1 MEDTPIIHN
10 FSHEAFGSRFWV
22 RIAAEDGV
30 YARNAAEALF
40 QLLDDLDF
48 QTDVRHD
55 SGPVTAINQMP
66 EGAMVAVS
74 EHVQALWNFSKD
86 VSAETGKAFDAA
98 AGALFA
104 YWKKRGDL
112 GFNPDDAAWTQV
124 MNAYREGAFRLE
136 GCELHCDKFG
146 CAVDFGAIVR
156 GYALDRMA
164 DMLESSWG
172 IHRALLMA
180 SGSVTLALD
189 PPGES
194 AGWRIGVGAS
204 SEIKLCRFAMAS
216 KTAEAAR
223 GNLVD
228 PRTGQTVMLAGPVR
242 AIATSALEAEGLAMA
257 AAILNASE
265 AEEFVNRGCSRGLWL
280 PDGTKLGSV
289 TYFEVTERPAPEAKP
304 ASSEESAT

>member
-22 RIAAEDGV
+22 RIASEDGV

-48 QTDVRHD
+48 QTDLRHD
-55 SGPVTAINQMP
+55 SGPVASINLMP
-66 EGAMVAVS
+66 EGAMIAAS

-86 VSAETGKAFDAA
+86 AAAETGRAFDVT
-98 AGALFA
+98 AGALFR
-104 YWKKRGDL
+104 YWRERGDL

-146 CAVDFGAIVR
+146 AAVDFGAIVR

-164 DMLESSWG
+164 DMLEGSWG

-194 AGWRIGVGAS
+194 AGWRIGVGADA
-204 SEIKLCRFAMAS
+204 ELKLCRFAMAS
-216 KTAEAAR
+216 KAADSAR
-223 GNLVD
+223 NNLVD
-228 PRTGQTVMLAGPVR
+228 PRAGQPVPPAGPVR

-257 AAILNASE
+257 GAVLNPAE

-289 TYFEVTERPAPEAKP
+289 TYFEVTARPGSGAAPTSSPEA
-304 ASSEESAT
+304 AS

>member
-1 MEDTPIIHN
+1 MEETPVIHN

-22 RIAAEDGV
+22 RIASEDGV

-48 QTDVRHD
+48 QTDLRHD
-55 SGPVTAINQMP
+55 SGPIASINLMP
-66 EGAMVAVS
+66 EGAMIAAS
-74 EHVQALWNFSKD
+74 EHVQALWNFSKE
-86 VSAETGKAFDAA
+86 VSADTGRAFDAG
-98 AGALFA
+98 AGALFQ

-112 GFNPDDAAWTQV
+112 PFNPDDAAWTQV
-124 MNAYREGAFRLE
+124 VSAYREGEFRLE
-136 GCELHCDKFG
+136 GCELHCAKFG
-146 CAVDFGAIVR
+146 SSVDFGAIVR

-194 AGWRIGVGAS
+194 VGWRIGVGER

-216 KTAEAAR
+216 KTADPAR
-223 GNLVD
+223 NNLVD
-228 PRTGQTVMLAGPVR
+228 PRTGQLVSLAGPVR

-257 AAILNASE
+257 AAVLSVSE

-280 PDGTKLGSV
+280 PDDTKLGSV
-289 TYFEVTERPAPEAKP
+289 AYFEVTDRPAPEA
-304 ASSEESAT
+304 AT

>member
-48 QTDVRHD
+48 QTDRRHD
-55 SGPVTAINQMP
+55 SGPLVSINKMP
-66 EGAMVAVS
+66 EGAMVASS
-74 EHVQALWNFSKD
+74 EHIQALWNFSKD
-86 VSAETGKAFDAA
+86 VSADTNKAFDVT
-98 AGALFA
+98 AGALFD
-104 YWKKRGDL
+104 YWKNRGDTPL
-112 GFNPDDAAWTQV
+112 NPDDHAWTQI
-124 MNAYREGAFRLE
+124 MSAYREGEFRLD
-136 GCELHCDKFG
+136 GCELHCVKFG
-146 CAVDFGAIVR
+146 AAVDFGAIVR

-194 AGWRIGVGAS
+194 AGWRIGVGAN

-216 KTAEAAR
+216 KTADPTHA
-223 GNLVD
+223 NLVD
-228 PRTGQTVMLAGPVR
+228 PRTGQVVSLPGPVR

-257 AAILNASE
+257 GAVLNASE

-289 TYFEVTERPAPEAKP
+289 TYFEVTDRSAPEAKP
-304 ASSEESAT
+304 TSSEESAT

>member
-22 RIAAEDGV
+22 RIAAEDAV
-30 YARNAAEALF
+30 YARNAAEGLF

-48 QTDVRHD
+48 QTDLRHD
-55 SGPVTAINQMP
+55 SGPVASINLMP
-66 EGAMVAVS
+66 EGAMIAAS

-86 VSAETGKAFDAA
+86 VAADTGRAFDAT
-98 AGALFA
+98 AGALFS
-104 YWKKRGDL
+104 YWKNRGDL
-112 GFNPDDAAWTQV
+112 PFNPDDAAWTQV

-146 CAVDFGAIVR
+146 GAVDFGAIVR

-194 AGWRIGVGAS
+194 AGWRIGVGAQ

-216 KTAEAAR
+216 KTADTTHA
-223 GNLVD
+223 NLVD
-228 PRTGQTVMLAGPVR
+228 PRTGQVISLPGPVR
-242 AIATSALEAEGLAMA
+242 AIATSALEAEGLAMVGA
-257 AAILNASE
+257 VLSPAE

-289 TYFEVTERPAPEAKP
+289 TYFEVTERPEPAARP
-304 ASSEESAT
+304 ASSEGAST

>member
-22 RIAAEDGV
+22 RIASEDGV

-40 QLLDDLDF
+40 QHLDDLDF
-48 QTDVRHD
+48 QTDRRHD

-74 EHVQALWNFSKD
+74 EHIQALWNFSKD
-86 VSAETGKAFDAA
+86 VSSDTGKAFDAT
-98 AGALFA
+98 AGALFD
-104 YWKKRGDL
+104 YWKNRGDL
-112 GFNPDDAAWTQV
+112 PFNPDDAAWTQV
-124 MNAYREGAFRLE
+124 MSAYREGEFRLE
-136 GCELHCDKFG
+136 GCELHCAKFG
-146 CAVDFGAIVR
+146 AAVDFGAIVR

-189 PPGES
+189 PPGEG
-194 AGWRIGVGAS
+194 AGWRIGVGAQ

-216 KTAEAAR
+216 KTASAAH

-228 PRTGQTVMLAGPVR
+228 PRTGQVVSLPGPVR
-242 AIATSALEAEGLAMA
+242 AIATSAVEAEGLAMA
-257 AAILNASE
+257 AAVLNASE

-289 TYFEVTERPAPEAKP
+289 SYFEVTERPVPEAKP
-304 ASSEESAT
+304 VSSEESAT

>member
-1 MEDTPIIHN
+1 MEATPIIHN

-22 RIAAEDGV
+22 RIASEDAI

-48 QTDVRHD
+48 QTDRRHD
-55 SGPVTAINQMP
+55 SGPVVSINQMP
-66 EGAMVAVS
+66 EGAMIAAS
-74 EHVQALWNFSKD
+74 EHVQALWNFSKE
-86 VSAETGKAFDAA
+86 VSADTGRAFDAG
-98 AGALFA
+98 AGALFQ

-112 GFNPDDAAWTQV
+112 PFNPDDAAWTQV
-124 MNAYREGAFRLE
+124 VSAYREGEFRLE
-136 GCELHCDKFG
+136 GCELHCAKFG
-146 CAVDFGAIVR
+146 SSVDFGAIVR

-194 AGWRIGVGAS
+194 VGWRIGVGER

-216 KTAEAAR
+216 KTADPAR
-223 GNLVD
+223 NNLVD
-228 PRTGQTVMLAGPVR
+228 PRTGQLVSLAGPVR

-257 AAILNASE
+257 AAVLSVSE

-280 PDGTKLGSV
+280 PDDTKLGSV
-289 TYFEVTERPAPEAKP
+289 TYFEVTDRPAPEA
-304 ASSEESAT
+304 AT

>member
-22 RIAAEDGV
+22 RIASEDAV

-48 QTDVRHD
+48 QTDRRHD

-86 VSAETGKAFDAA
+86 VGADTGKAFDAT
-98 AGALFA
+98 AGALFD
-104 YWKKRGDL
+104 YWKNRGDL
-112 GFNPDDAAWTQV
+112 PFNPDDQAWNQV
-124 MNAYREGAFRLE
+124 MSAYREGEFRLD
-136 GCELHCDKFG
+136 GCELHCVKFG
-146 CAVDFGAIVR
+146 AAVDFGAIVR

-189 PPGES
+189 PPGDG
-194 AGWRIGVGAS
+194 AGWRIGVGAD
-204 SEIKLCRFAMAS
+204 SELKLCRFAMAS
-216 KTAEAAR
+216 KASCAAH

-228 PRTGQTVMLAGPVR
+228 PRTGQPVSLPGPVR
-242 AIATSALEAEGLAMA
+242 SIATSAVEAEGLAMA
-257 AAILNASE
+257 AAVLSPAE

-289 TYFEVTERPAPEAKP
+289 TYFELTPRPAPDAKP
-304 ASSEESAT
+304 ADAGEAAT

>member
-22 RIAAEDGV
+22 RIASEDGV

-48 QTDVRHD
+48 QTDLRHD
-55 SGPVTAINQMP
+55 SGPVASINHMP
-66 EGAMVAVS
+66 EGAMIAAS

-86 VSAETGKAFDAA
+86 VSADTGKAFDAT
-98 AGALFA
+98 AGALFQ

-112 GFNPDDAAWTQV
+112 PFNPDDAAWTQV
-124 MNAYREGAFRLE
+124 VSAYREGEFRLD
-136 GCELHCDKFG
+136 GCELHCTKFG
-146 CAVDFGAIVR
+146 SSVDFGAVVR

-189 PPGES
+189 PPGETV
-194 AGWRIGVGAS
+194 GWRIGVGER

-216 KTAEAAR
+216 KTADPAR
-223 GNLVD
+223 NNLVD
-228 PRTGQTVMLAGPVR
+228 PRTGQLVSLTGPVR

-257 AAILNASE
+257 ASVLSVSE

-280 PDGTKLGSV
+280 PDDTKLGSV
-289 TYFEVTERPAPEAKP
+289 SYFEVTDRPLPEP
-304 ASSEESAT
+304 AT

>member
-1 MEDTPIIHN
+1 MEDIPIIHN

-22 RIAAEDGV
+22 RIASEDGV
-30 YARNAAEALF
+30 YARNAAEGLF
-40 QLLDDLDF
+40 QHLDDLDF
-48 QTDVRHD
+48 QTDRRHD
-55 SGPVTAINQMP
+55 SGPVAAINHMP
-66 EGAMVAVS
+66 EGAMVATS

-86 VSAETGKAFDAA
+86 VSAETGKAFDAT
-98 AGALFA
+98 AGALFD
-104 YWKKRGDL
+104 YWRNRGDL
-112 GFNPDDAAWTQV
+112 SFNQDDAAWNQV
-124 MNAYREGAFRLE
+124 ISAYHEGVFNLE
-136 GCELHCDKFG
+136 GCELTCTKFG
-146 CAVDFGAIVR
+146 AAVDFGAIVR

-194 AGWRIGVGAS
+194 TGWRIGVGAQ
-204 SEIKLCRFAMAS
+204 SEIKLCRFAIAS
-216 KTAEAAR
+216 KTADPLHR
-223 GNLVD
+223 NLID
-228 PRTGQTVMLAGPVR
+228 PRSGQPVEQAAPVR

-257 AAILNASE
+257 AAVLNAAE

-289 TYFEVTERPAPEAKP
+289 TYFEVTDRPTPEP
-304 ASSEESAT
+304 TT

>member
-22 RIAAEDGV
+22 RIASEDGV

-40 QLLDDLDF
+40 QHLDDLDF
-48 QTDVRHD
+48 QTDRRHD

-74 EHVQALWNFSKD
+74 EHIQALWNFSKD
-86 VSAETGKAFDAA
+86 VGADTGKAFDAT
-98 AGALFA
+98 AGALFD
-104 YWKKRGDL
+104 YWKNRGDL
-112 GFNPDDAAWTQV
+112 AFNPDDAAWTQV
-124 MNAYREGAFRLE
+124 MSAYREGEFRLE
-136 GCELHCDKFG
+136 GCELHCAKFG
-146 CAVDFGAIVR
+146 AAVDFGAIVR

-189 PPGES
+189 PPGEG
-194 AGWRIGVGAS
+194 AGWRIGVGAQ

-216 KTAEAAR
+216 KTASAAH

-228 PRTGQTVMLAGPVR
+228 PRTGQVVSLPGPVR
-242 AIATSALEAEGLAMA
+242 AIATSAVEAEGLAMA
-257 AAILNASE
+257 AAVLNASE

-289 TYFEVTERPAPEAKP
+289 SYFEVTERPAPEAKP
-304 ASSEESAT
+304 VSSEESAT

>member
-40 QLLDDLDF
+40 QHLDDLDF
-48 QTDVRHD
+48 QTDRRHD

-86 VSAETGKAFDAA
+86 VSADTGRAFDAT
-98 AGALFA
+98 AGALFS
-104 YWKKRGDL
+104 YWKNRGEMA
-112 GFNPDDAAWTQV
+112 FNPDDQAWTQV
-124 MNAYREGAFRLE
+124 MSAYHEGEFRLE
-136 GCELHCDKFG
+136 GCELHSAKFG
-146 CAVDFGAIVR
+146 AAVDFGAIVR

-164 DMLESSWG
+164 EMLESSWG

-194 AGWRIGVGAS
+194 TGWRIGVGVN

-216 KTAEAAR
+216 KTADTTH

-228 PRTGQTVMLAGPVR
+228 PRTGQVISLPGPVR

-257 AAILNASE
+257 GAVLNASE

-289 TYFEVTERPAPEAKP
+289 TYFEVTDRAAPEATTT
-304 ASSEESAT
+304 SSEESAT

>member
-22 RIAAEDGV
+22 RIAAEDAV
-30 YARNAAEALF
+30 YARNAAESLF

-48 QTDVRHD
+48 QTDLRHD
-55 SGPVTAINQMP
+55 SGPVASINLMP
-66 EGAMVAVS
+66 EGAMIAAS

-86 VSAETGKAFDAA
+86 VSVDTGKAFDAT
-98 AGALFA
+98 AGALFR
-104 YWKKRGDL
+104 YWRERGDMA
-112 GFNPDDAAWTQV
+112 FNPDDVAWTQV
-124 MNAYREGAFRLE
+124 MSAYREGALRLE

-146 CAVDFGAIVR
+146 AAVDFGAIVR

-194 AGWRIGVGAS
+194 AGWRIGVGAR
-204 SEIKLCRFAMAS
+204 SELKLCRFAMAS
-216 KTAEAAR
+216 KTPDPGR
-223 GNLVD
+223 NHLVD
-228 PRTGQTVMLAGPVR
+228 PRTGQAVALAGPVR
-242 AIATSALEAEGLAMA
+242 AIATSALEAEGLALA
-257 AAILNASE
+257 GAVLSSAE

-280 PDGTKLGSV
+280 PDGTKLGSL
-289 TYFEVTERPAPEAKP
+289 TYFEATERPEPEAKP
-304 ASSEESAT
+304 ASAEETAT

>member
-1 MEDTPIIHN
+1 LLQH
-10 FSHEAFGSRFWV
+10 
-22 RIAAEDGV
+22 
-30 YARNAAEALF
+30 
-40 QLLDDLDF
+40 LDDLDF
-48 QTDVRHD
+48 QTDRRHD
-55 SGPVTAINQMP
+55 SGPITSINQMP
-66 EGAMVAVS
+66 EGAMIAAS

-86 VSAETGKAFDAA
+86 VSADTGKAFDAS
-98 AGALFA
+98 AGALFQ

-112 GFNPDDAAWTQV
+112 PFNPDDAAWTQV
-124 MNAYREGAFRLE
+124 VSAYREGEFRLE
-136 GCELHCDKFG
+136 GCELHCVKFG
-146 CAVDFGAIVR
+146 SSVDFGAIVR

-194 AGWRIGVGAS
+194 AGWRIGVGAN

-216 KTAEAAR
+216 KTADHMH

-228 PRTGQTVMLAGPVR
+228 PRTGQVISLPGPVR

-257 AAILNASE
+257 AAVLSVSE

-289 TYFEVTERPAPEAKP
+289 TYFEVTDRPSPE
-304 ASSEESAT
+304 SVT

>member
-1 MEDTPIIHN
+1 MEETPIIHN

-40 QLLDDLDF
+40 QHLDDLDF
-48 QTDVRHD
+48 QTDRRHD

-74 EHVQALWNFSKD
+74 EHIQALWNFSKD
-86 VSAETGKAFDAA
+86 VSADTGKAFDAT
-98 AGALFA
+98 AGALFD
-104 YWKKRGDL
+104 YWKNRGDL
-112 GFNPDDAAWTQV
+112 PFNPDDAAWTQV
-124 MNAYREGAFRLE
+124 MNAYREGEFRLE
-136 GCELHCDKFG
+136 GCEFHCAKFG
-146 CAVDFGAIVR
+146 AAVDFGAIVR

-189 PPGES
+189 PPGDS
-194 AGWRIGVGAS
+194 AGWRIGVGANA
-204 SEIKLCRFAMAS
+204 EIKLCRFAMAS
-216 KTAEAAR
+216 KTASAPH

-228 PRTGQTVMLAGPVR
+228 PRTGQVVSLPGPVR
-242 AIATSALEAEGLAMA
+242 AIATSAIEAEGLAMA
-257 AAILNASE
+257 AAVLNASE

-289 TYFEVTERPAPEAKP
+289 TYFEVTERPSPEA
-304 ASSEESAT
+304 AT

>member
-48 QTDVRHD
+48 QTDLRHD
-55 SGPVTAINQMP
+55 SGPVASINLMP

-74 EHVQALWNFSKD
+74 EHIQALWNFSQD
-86 VSAETGKAFDAA
+86 AGADTGKAFDAT
-98 AGALFA
+98 AGALFG
-104 YWKKRGDL
+104 YWKNRGDL
-112 GFNPDDAAWTQV
+112 PFNPDDAAWTQV
-124 MNAYREGAFRLE
+124 MSAYREGEFRLE

-146 CAVDFGAIVR
+146 AAVDFGAIVR

-194 AGWRIGVGAS
+194 AGWRIGVGPQ

-216 KTAEAAR
+216 KTADLTHA
-223 GNLVD
+223 NLVD
-228 PRTGQTVMLAGPVR
+228 PRTGQVVSLPGPVR

-257 AAILNASE
+257 AAVLTASE

-289 TYFEVTERPAPEAKP
+289 SYFEVTERPAPEA
-304 ASSEESAT
+304 AT

>member
-40 QLLDDLDF
+40 QHLDDLDF
-48 QTDVRHD
+48 QTDRRHD
-55 SGPVTAINQMP
+55 SGPLTAINQMP

-74 EHVQALWNFSKD
+74 EHVQALWNFSKEVGAD
-86 VSAETGKAFDAA
+86 TGKAFDAT
-98 AGALFA
+98 AGALFS
-104 YWKKRGDL
+104 YWKNRGDL
-112 GFNPDDAAWTQV
+112 PFNPDDAAWSQV
-124 MNAYREGAFRLE
+124 MSAYREGEFRLE
-136 GCELHCDKFG
+136 GCELTCAKFG
-146 CAVDFGAIVR
+146 AAVDFGAIVR

-194 AGWRIGVGAS
+194 AGWRIGVGADA
-204 SEIKLCRFAMAS
+204 EIKLCRFAMAS
-216 KTAEAAR
+216 KTADLTH

-228 PRTGQTVMLAGPVR
+228 PRTGQVISSPGPVR
-242 AIATSALEAEGLAMA
+242 SIATSALEADGFVDHEG
-257 AAILNASE
+257 E
-265 AEEFVNRGCSRGLWL
+265 AVW
-280 PDGTKLGSV
+280 
-289 TYFEVTERPAPEAKP
+289 
-304 ASSEESAT
+304 

>member
-1 MEDTPIIHN
+1 MEDAPIIHN

-22 RIAAEDGV
+22 RIASEDAV

-48 QTDVRHD
+48 QTDRRHD

-66 EGAMVAVS
+66 EGAMVAAS

-86 VSAETGKAFDAA
+86 LSADTGKAFDAA
-98 AGALFA
+98 AGALFG
-104 YWKKRGDL
+104 YWKNRGDMP
-112 GFNPDDAAWTQV
+112 FNPDDQAWSQV
-124 MNAYREGAFRLE
+124 MSAYREGEFRLD
-136 GCELHCDKFG
+136 GCELHCAKFG

-189 PPGES
+189 PPGEA
-194 AGWRIGVGAS
+194 AGWRIGVGS
-204 SEIKLCRFAMAS
+204 DSEIKLCRFAMAS
-216 KTAEAAR
+216 KTADATRA
-223 GNLVD
+223 NLVD
-228 PRTGQTVMLAGPVR
+228 PRTGQAVSLPGPVR
-242 AIATSALEAEGLAMA
+242 SIATSALEAEGLAMA
-257 AAILNASE
+257 AAVLSAAE

-289 TYFEVTERPAPEAKP
+289 TYFEVTGRTSPEAKP
-304 ASSEESAT
+304 ASSEEAAT